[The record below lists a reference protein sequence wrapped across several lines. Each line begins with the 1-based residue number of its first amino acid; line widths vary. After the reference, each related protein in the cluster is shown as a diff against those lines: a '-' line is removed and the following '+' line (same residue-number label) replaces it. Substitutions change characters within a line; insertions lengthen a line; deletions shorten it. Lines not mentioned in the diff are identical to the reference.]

1 MNEFANTL
9 FKFMLILSAILGI
22 LLLTIAG
29 FLIFSPGLLLK
40 ILKYILIALCGI
52 GGVALLLVAIVLGI
66 YLVRINPRRNK

>member
-1 MNEFANTL
+1 MNEFLDPL
-9 FKFMLILSAILGI
+9 FKFMLVLSAILGI

-29 FLIFSPGLLLK
+29 FLIFIPGLLLK

-66 YLVRINPRRNK
+66 YVVRIKARRNK